1 MGGLYVEADFGVN
14 RPIHFFKPAKTASLP
29 CPLATPDTAPTRG
42 IGERQVASPGVGAR
56 ARQAHR
62 LTPDT
67 LPLEA
72 EAIPRGTPSRA

>member
-14 RPIHFFKPAKTASLP
+14 RPGSLFKPAKPLP
-29 CPLATPDTAPTRG
+29 FHARLPRPTGRPQEE
-42 IGERQVASPGVGAR
+42 GEREVVSSRAGAR

-67 LPLEA
+67 VPLEA